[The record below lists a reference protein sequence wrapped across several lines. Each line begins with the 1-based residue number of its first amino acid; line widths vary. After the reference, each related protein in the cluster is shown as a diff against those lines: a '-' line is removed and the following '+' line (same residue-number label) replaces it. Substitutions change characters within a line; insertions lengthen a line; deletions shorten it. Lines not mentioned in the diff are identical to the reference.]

1 MFSENLKK
9 KAIVDQLVKRGYD
22 ADPVETWKI
31 AQAKLEVSASRIDHN
46 IVTVVRSCR

>member
-46 IVTVVRSCR
+46 IITVVRSCR